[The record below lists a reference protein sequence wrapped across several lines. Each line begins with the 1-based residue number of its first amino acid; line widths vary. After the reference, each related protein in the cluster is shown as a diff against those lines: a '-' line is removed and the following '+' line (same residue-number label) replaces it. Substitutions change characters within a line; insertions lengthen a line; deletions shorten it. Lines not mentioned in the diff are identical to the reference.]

1 MQHVSTAESVE
12 MIRRARAAGIP
23 VTGEATPHHLTL
35 TDECVKT
42 FDTNYKMNPPLRSES
57 DRQALIR
64 GVADGTITV
73 IATDHA
79 PHTATAKLVEF
90 DHAPFGIIGLETAFA
105 VCHTELV
112 VSGVITL
119 SQLIAKLTT
128 GPAEVLGMKNYSLA
142 CGNPADFTILD
153 TDLEYVINKNNF
165 KSKSRN
171 TPFDGRKVKGAVTM
185 TVVDGRIVF
194 RNGEII

>member
-1 MQHVSTAESVE
+1 MKKFL
-12 MIRRARAAGIP
+12 MILAAAAFCALPAAVQAQKGI
-23 VTGEATPHHLTL
+23 VYRNDG
-35 TDECVKT
+35 KT
-42 FDTNYKMNPPLRSES
+42 
-57 DRQALIR
+57 
-64 GVADGTITV
+64 
-73 IATDHA
+73 
-79 PHTATAKLVEF
+79 VEF
-90 DHAPFGIIGLETAFA
+90 DYAPFGIIGLETAFA